1 MRLKLKT
8 NNMSDTIKKY
18 KELVEAGKIDPR
30 HMPIKQDDKIY
41 ITALENKLHD
51 IAWHLQEYYGN
62 MSDKDYLI
70 NKIDKIINTEI

>member
-1 MRLKLKT
+1 
-8 NNMSDTIKKY
+8 
-18 KELVEAGKIDPR
+18 
-30 HMPIKQDDKIY
+30 MPIKQDDKIY

-70 NKIDKIINTEI
+70 NKIDNIINKEL